1 MPLVQFKDKNKLK
14 GKTVLLK
21 KQRAVRCCEASVYIA
36 APLI

>member
-21 KQRAVRCCEASVYIA
+21 NNGQQGVVK
-36 APLI
+36 PLCILQHP